1 MSETT
6 TMLVID
12 NKDDAKV
19 LIEIFVSHD
28 KTTKIE
34 ITKDVIGFKGA
45 FTVEDPAAVAVTGV

>member
-12 NKDDAKV
+12 NKDDAKM
-19 LIEIFVSHD
+19 LIEIFLGHN

-34 ITKDVIGFKGA
+34 VTKDVIGFKGA
-45 FTVEDPAAVAVTGV
+45 FTVQDPDAAVVV

>member
-12 NKDDAKV
+12 SKEDAKM
-19 LIEIFVSHD
+19 LFEIFLGHK

-34 ITKDVIGFKGA
+34 VTKDVIGFKGA
-45 FTVEDPAAVAVTGV
+45 FTVQDPEPEVVA